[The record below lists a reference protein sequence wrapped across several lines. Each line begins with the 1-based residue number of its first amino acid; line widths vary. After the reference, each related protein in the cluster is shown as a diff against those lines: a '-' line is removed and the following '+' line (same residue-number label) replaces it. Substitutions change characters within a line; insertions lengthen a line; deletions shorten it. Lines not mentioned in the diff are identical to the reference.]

1 MMNLESIYNKNMD
14 EHLIKTKLD
23 NGLNIYI
30 FPKKDYI
37 KQYAML
43 SVNFGSN
50 DIEFID
56 VKNGRKRKT
65 PLGIAHFLEHQLFED
80 KEESIFD
87 KFADLG
93 VSANAYTNFDSTN
106 YLFSSSGNFEDSLI
120 NLIEFVQDP
129 YFSDKNVE
137 KEKGIIIQ
145 EIKMYQDNPY
155 WKSYFNLLSAL
166 YSNHPVKNDIAG
178 TEESVRSI
186 TAEDLYICYYNFY
199 LPSNMDLIL
208 IGDLK
213 PKKIIDLIR
222 KNQAKKHFP
231 NFKNPVKIIKEEP
244 KNVAQ
249 KLVKEKMDISRPM
262 VQIGFKD
269 SVNRE
274 EPVEIIKKEYIV
286 NLLLDIVFGRSSKNY
301 NQLYDQGIIDNS
313 FSCSYHK
320 KPDYAYVHLHG
331 ESNKPELM
339 REKVKEKLVDIDHK
353 EIKENFE
360 RIKKKYQ
367 GSFIRLFNNFN
378 NLAAEFINYRRLGI
392 DIFDLAAIIE
402 DITLEELLFYSDK
415 VFNKEF
421 MVESIILNGD

>member
-244 KNVAQ
+244 KNIAQ

>member
-1 MMNLESIYNKNMD
+1 MD
-14 EHLIKTKLD
+14 EHLVKAKLD

-30 FPKKDYI
+30 FPKKNYI

-56 VKNGRKRKT
+56 VKNGKKRNM

-106 YLFSSSGNFEDSLI
+106 YLFSSSGNFEESLI
-120 NLIEFVQDP
+120 NLIEFVEDP

-178 TEESVRSI
+178 TEKSVMSI
-186 TAEDLYICYYNFY
+186 TPEDLYISYYNFY

-208 IGDLK
+208 IGDLD
-213 PKKIIDLIR
+213 PEKIINLVR

-231 NFKNPVKIIKEEP
+231 HFKNPVRIIKEEP
-244 KNVAQ
+244 ENVAK

-262 VQIGFKD
+262 VQIAFKD
-269 SVNRE
+269 PVKVE
-274 EPVEIIKKEYIV
+274 EPAEIIKKEYIV
-286 NLLLDIVFGRSSKNY
+286 NLLLDIVFGNSSKNY

-313 FSCSYHK
+313 FSCNYQK
-320 KPDYAYVHLHG
+320 KADYAYVHLYG

-339 REKVKEKLVDIDHK
+339 RRKIKEKLVDIDHD
-353 EIKENFE
+353 EIKDNFQ
-360 RIKKKYQ
+360 RIKRKYQ
-367 GSFIRLFNNFN
+367 GSFIRLFNNFSH
-378 NLAAEFINYRRLGI
+378 LAAEFINYRRLGI
-392 DIFDLAAIIE
+392 DIFELSAIID
-402 DITLEELLFYSDK
+402 DITLEDLLAYSDK
-415 VFNKEF
+415 IFNKDL
-421 MVESIILNGD
+421 MVESIILNED